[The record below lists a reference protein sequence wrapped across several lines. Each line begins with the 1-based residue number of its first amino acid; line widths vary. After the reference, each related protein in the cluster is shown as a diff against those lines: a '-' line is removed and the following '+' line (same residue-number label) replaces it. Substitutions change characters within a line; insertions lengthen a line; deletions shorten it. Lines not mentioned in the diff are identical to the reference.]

1 MIFKNV
7 NYILL
12 LFQAME
18 RNCYIFCWIF
28 KSEKDLSWKYVHKCY
43 NPILSP
49 FMNYHRI
56 WNKNSTTGA
65 TSWARNAFPSRTHAF
80 TPLCSVLYIIVCLF
94 SFDLC
99 IACPPSNYNFW
110 LPLWYLQKTPPS
122 GIGDLSR
129 FLLFCL
135 DP

>member
-28 KSEKDLSWKYVHKCY
+28 KSEKDLSWKYEHKCY

-56 WNKNSTTGA
+56 WNKNSTTCA
-65 TSWARNAFPSRTHAF
+65 TSWARNAFPSRAHAF
-80 TPLCSVLYIIVCLF
+80 TPLCSVLYIIVCPFVFFSLSHCVVCSFSIYGTFKLF
-94 SFDLC
+94 VKWLYLNIC
-99 IACPPSNYNFW
+99 NCSN
-110 LPLWYLQKTPPS
+110 K
-122 GIGDLSR
+122 
-129 FLLFCL
+129 
-135 DP
+135 

>member
-56 WNKNSTTGA
+56 WNKNSTT
-65 TSWARNAFPSRTHAF
+65 RRV
-80 TPLCSVLYIIVCLF
+80 PLVEQEML
-94 SFDLC
+94 
-99 IACPPSNYNFW
+99 
-110 LPLWYLQKTPPS
+110 
-122 GIGDLSR
+122 
-129 FLLFCL
+129 FLLEHMRSHLCVVFCTSL
-135 DP
+135 FVFFLLTFALPVLLRITTSDYLFGIFKKHLPQALVILADFYYSV